1 MISSLIVALA
11 GVLGLLNVKK
21 SRSQFTKLVIV
32 LLGFSAIASVVNYYE
47 VSTYAPV
54 AIGFFSLLAS
64 FESTSSFS
72 MKRPQM
78 AFFVLSGFGFF
89 VFSMASVLPLDIY
102 VLDWPFLIL
111 FFIGFGYH
119 WYNHKTKLKSRVG
132 ILIIWSGLAFSW
144 LFSLV
149 VSMF

>member
-11 GVLGLLNVKK
+11 GVFGLFNVKK
-21 SRSQFTKLVIV
+21 SRSQFTKVVIV

-47 VSTYAPV
+47 ISSYAPIAV
-54 AIGFFSLLAS
+54 GFFSLLAS

-72 MKRPQM
+72 MKRSQV

-89 VFSMASVLPLDIY
+89 VFSMASVLPMDFQ

-111 FFIGFGYH
+111 FFVGFGYH
-119 WYNHKTKLKSRVG
+119 WHKHGEKIKSRMGV
-132 ILIIWSGLAFSW
+132 LVVWSGLAISW
-144 LFSLV
+144 LFTLIA
-149 VSMF
+149 SMF